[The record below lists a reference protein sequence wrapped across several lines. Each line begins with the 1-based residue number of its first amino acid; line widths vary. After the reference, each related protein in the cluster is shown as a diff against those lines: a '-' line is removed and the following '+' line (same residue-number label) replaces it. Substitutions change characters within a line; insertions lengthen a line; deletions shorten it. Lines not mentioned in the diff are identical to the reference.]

1 MGDWGNVD
9 IILVSH
15 KRGRTWRVTLS
26 TRRVMSWLPLA
37 VVGLAVFSTTLGLGY
52 WAKSMESRLPVDIV
66 GMWAGELQQQRQQ
79 LAATRELVE
88 NNTGALARRVAQ
100 LQSHVMRLDA
110 AGARL
115 TEIAGLNKGE
125 FNFDQ
130 PPAVGGPEILG
141 PSQAVG
147 ADEVLNSLA
156 VFEKQLA
163 DRERQMRVL
172 EDLLLASRLQ
182 KEVRP
187 SGWPV
192 ENGWIS
198 SLFGMRMDPFTGLRA
213 FHAGVDFAARQGA
226 NVQSVAAGIV
236 SDVGERFGY
245 GLLVEINHG
254 NGYVTR
260 YGHNDTAL
268 VTVGDRVRKGQAVA
282 LVGDSGRST
291 GPHVHFEVLLNGRTV
306 NPYEYIQAAR

>member
-1 MGDWGNVD
+1 MD

-15 KRGRTWRVTLS
+15 KRGRTWRVTLT
-26 TRRVMSWLPLA
+26 TRQLMGWLPAACAGALVLGVTLA
-37 VVGLAVFSTTLGLGY
+37 LGY
-52 WAKSMESRLPVDIV
+52 WLKSIDGRNPVDIV
-66 GMWAGELQQQRQQ
+66 GMWAGELQQQRAQ
-79 LAATRELVE
+79 LAQTRELVE
-88 NNTGALARRVAQ
+88 NNTGALARRLAQ
-100 LQSHVMRLDA
+100 LHAHVMRLDA

-115 TEIAGLNKGE
+115 TEIAGLDKGE
-125 FNFDQ
+125 FNFTQ
-130 PPAVGGPEILG
+130 APPVGGPETATVASQPVAVDEIL
-141 PSQAVG
+141 S
-147 ADEVLNSLA
+147 SLDA
-156 VFEKQLA
+156 FEKQLA

-198 SLFGMRMDPFTGLRA
+198 SLFGMRVDPFTGLRA
-213 FHAGVDFAARQGA
+213 FHAGVDFAARQGS

-236 SDVGERFGY
+236 SDVGDRFGY

-260 YGHNDTAL
+260 YGHNAAAL
-268 VTVGDRVRKGQAVA
+268 VAVGDRVRKGQAVA

-291 GPHVHFEVLLNGRTV
+291 GPHVHFEVLLNGRSV
-306 NPYEYIQAAR
+306 NPHQYVQAAR

>member
-1 MGDWGNVD
+1 MG
-9 IILVSH
+9 
-15 KRGRTWRVTLS
+15 
-26 TRRVMSWLPLA
+26 WLPPALLGSF
-37 VVGLAVFSTTLGLGY
+37 VLSLTVGLGY
-52 WAKSMESRLPVDIV
+52 WAKSMQSRLPVDIV

-79 LAATRELVE
+79 LVATRELVE

-115 TEIAGLNKGE
+115 TEIAGLDKGE

-130 PPAVGGPEILG
+130 PPAVGGPEIQG
-141 PSQAVG
+141 TSQPVS
-147 ADEVLNSLA
+147 ADEVLASLA
-156 VFEKQLA
+156 SFEKQLA

-198 SLFGMRMDPFTGLRA
+198 SMFGMRMDPFTGLRA

-260 YGHNDTAL
+260 YGHNNSAL
-268 VTVGDRVRKGQAVA
+268 VTVGERIRKGQAVA

-306 NPYEYIQAAR
+306 NPYQYIQAAR

>member
-1 MGDWGNVD
+1 MDV
-9 IILVSH
+9 ILISH

-26 TRRVMSWLPLA
+26 TRSLRGWLPAALA
-37 VVGLAVFSTTLGLGY
+37 GMAVFGVVLLLGY
-52 WAKSMESRLPVDIV
+52 GIKAFQGRLPVDIV
-66 GMWAGELQQQRQQ
+66 GLWAEELQQQRAQ
-79 LAATRELVE
+79 LAATREMVE
-88 NNTGALARRVAQ
+88 NNTGALARRLAQ
-100 LQSHVMRLDA
+100 LHAHVMRLDA
-110 AGARL
+110 AGSRL
-115 TEIAGLNKGE
+115 TEIAGLDKGE
-125 FNFDQ
+125 FNFSQ
-130 PPAVGGPEILG
+130 PPPLGGPEAALAEG
-141 PSQAVG
+141 G
-147 ADEVLNSLA
+147 AAAEPLA
-156 VFEKQLA
+156 VNDILQSLDSFEKQLA

-182 KEVRP
+182 REVRP

-198 SLFGMRMDPFTGLRA
+198 SLFGTRMDPFTGQRA
-213 FHAGVDFAARQGA
+213 FHAGVDFAARQGS

-236 SDVGERFGY
+236 SDVGQRMGY

-260 YGHNDTAL
+260 YGHNDTSL
-268 VTVGDRVRKGQAVA
+268 VAVGERVRKGQAVA

>member
-1 MGDWGNVD
+1 MD

-15 KRGRTWRVTLS
+15 KRGRTWRVTLT
-26 TRRVMSWLPLA
+26 TRQLMGWLPAAL
-37 VVGLAVFSTTLGLGY
+37 VGAAVFSVTLALGY
-52 WAKSMESRLPVDIV
+52 WIKSVDGRLPVDIV
-66 GMWAGELQQQRQQ
+66 GMWAGELQQQRQE
-79 LAATRELVE
+79 LAQTREMVE
-88 NNTGALARRVAQ
+88 NNTSALARRLAQ
-100 LQSHVMRLDA
+100 MHAHVMRLDA
-110 AGARL
+110 AGSRL

-125 FNFDQ
+125 FNFAQ
-130 PPAVGGPEILG
+130 PPPVGGPEVAAASQPPTVDEILR
-141 PSQAVG
+141 
-147 ADEVLNSLA
+147 SLQSL
-156 VFEKQLA
+156 ERQLS

-198 SLFGMRMDPFTGLRA
+198 SLFGMRVDPFTGLRA
-213 FHAGVDFAARQGA
+213 FHAGVDFAARAGS
-226 NVQSVAAGIV
+226 NVTSVAAGIV
-236 SDVGERFGY
+236 ADVGDRFGY

-268 VTVGDRVRKGQAVA
+268 VAVGDRVRKGQAVA
-282 LVGDSGRST
+282 LVGESGRST

-306 NPYEYIQAAR
+306 NPHEYVQAAR

>member
-1 MGDWGNVD
+1 MD
-9 IILVSH
+9 IILISH

-26 TRRVMSWLPLA
+26 TRHLLGWLPAAALGSLVFAATLA
-37 VVGLAVFSTTLGLGY
+37 LGY
-52 WAKSMESRLPVDIV
+52 WIKSVDARLPVDIV
-66 GMWAGELQQQRQQ
+66 GLWAGELQQQRQQ

-88 NNTGALARRVAQ
+88 NNTGALARRLAQ
-100 LQSHVMRLDA
+100 LHAHVMRLDA

-115 TEIAGLNKGE
+115 TEIAGLDKGE
-125 FNFDQ
+125 FNFSQ
-130 PPAVGGPEILG
+130 PPPVGGPELPG
-141 PSQAVG
+141 QPMAV
-147 ADEVLNSLA
+147 DEVLGSLA
-156 VFEKQLA
+156 SFEKQLA

-268 VTVGDRVRKGQAVA
+268 VAVGNRIRKGQAVA

-306 NPYEYIQAAR
+306 NPYQYIQAAR